1 MKKRLQIFPAK
12 SMVLFRLASL
22 TQSCFGND
30 AVLLDVL
37 YSFQLRQNIILRPVL
52 KPVRKED
59 KGTLS
64 SNSWTSEHDRFQSHL
79 FKILPTAC

>member
-30 AVLLDVL
+30 AILLDVL